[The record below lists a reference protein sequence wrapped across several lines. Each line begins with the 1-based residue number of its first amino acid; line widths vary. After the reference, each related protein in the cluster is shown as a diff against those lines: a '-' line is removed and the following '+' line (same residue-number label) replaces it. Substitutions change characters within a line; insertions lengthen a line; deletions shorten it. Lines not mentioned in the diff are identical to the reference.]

1 VWSSLAGSSN
11 RIHVIQVRL
20 GRLEVT
26 PVPISRYDPARNVTD
41 PVDGDQGVGRG
52 RPHPLYVGLIFVGD
66 GVLKFLTP
74 DALGPGRFIKAG
86 IPAGEF
92 LANLDGVFEIGCGL
106 LILVG
111 LLTRLA
117 TLPMIVDMLGALGI
131 TKVPLL
137 WGHAPLYPDEGG
149 FWDFFHEGRLE
160 VAMLCGSIFLLIVG
174 AGGHSLDARMNR
186 LDARMNRLDAP
197 MNRSETATLVTSAA
211 I

>member
-1 VWSSLAGSSN
+1 
-11 RIHVIQVRL
+11 
-20 GRLEVT
+20 
-26 PVPISRYDPARNVTD
+26 
-41 PVDGDQGVGRG
+41 
-52 RPHPLYVGLIFVGD
+52 
-66 GVLKFLTP
+66 
-74 DALGPGRFIKAG
+74 
-86 IPAGEF
+86 
-92 LANLDGVFEIGCGL
+92 L

-186 LDARMNRLDAP
+186 LDARMNSLDARMNRLDAP